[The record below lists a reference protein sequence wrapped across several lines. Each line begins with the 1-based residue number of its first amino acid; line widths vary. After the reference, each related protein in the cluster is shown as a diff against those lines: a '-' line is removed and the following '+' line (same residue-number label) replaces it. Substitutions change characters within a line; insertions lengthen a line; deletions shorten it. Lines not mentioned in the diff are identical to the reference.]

1 MSAARYNKFF
11 IFLLITAFLSLQWS
25 STHIH
30 LAENHEHDGAAHQHE
45 VEAHKHDL
53 AGHHLDI
60 IDTSSAFSTS
70 QHDSN
75 VVELEPVYASSH
87 AKVPGQLAFLP
98 GKAYLAAN
106 AIFES
111 IGTHQSLIIFSYT
124 GFLER
129 SSILPR
135 APPRY
140 S

>member
-1 MSAARYNKFF
+1 MMTAHHNKFF
-11 IFLLITAFLSLQWS
+11 IFILVTAFISLQWS

-30 LAENHEHDGAAHQHE
+30 LAENHVHDGAIHQHE
-45 VEAHKHDL
+45 PETHNHDL
-53 AGHHLDI
+53 ASHHPDV
-60 IDTSSAFSTS
+60 IDKNSDFSN
-70 QHDSN
+70 QHNDN
-75 VVELEPVYASSH
+75 VVELEPIYASSH
-87 AKVPGQLAFLP
+87 VKVQGQFAFLP
-98 GKAYLAAN
+98 GKVSLVSN

-111 IGTHQSLIIFSYT
+111 IGTHQSLIIFSHS